1 MKADLYVMGVYKGE
15 IEVGEN
21 SIVGLLAGGRVG
33 EAMGKAKAMQEELNA
48 LCEEREEEGNADA

>member
-21 SIVGLLAGGRVG
+21 SIVGLLASGRVG
-33 EAMGKAKAMQEELNA
+33 EAGGKVKAMQDELSA
-48 LCEEREEEGNADA
+48 LCEEREEEGNADD